1 MNFSYEEIF
10 SMYGQYDNNFVTLDF
25 HYDSEAYRDFKP
37 TLMGSFIYTL
47 DERKKLQKLIATENI
62 PRTNQYI
69 KFNPSSLEKLTKEQ
83 IVALDK
89 KGIQNSDIA
98 VVSTLNLPRYNR
110 FTLKGEKDIPNTIE
124 VKFDAR
130 GMDMDRFHM
139 GFFNSRLR
147 SGYKLIPEEEFE
159 YLGLQLFY
167 NPDFKIDEHK
177 SEVLDPD
184 TGQIKEPIRY
194 YQLKAKFLK
203 TDLTEDENKEFQ
215 EIIGRR
221 SKIKIDLLVDELNR
235 STEKLKDIAVQHK
248 DAFKT
253 LINICS
259 QFESEVLLPFE
270 IPIWWDFER
279 FLHIYVRHVKET
291 KVGERFSERTIF
303 QYKFKDVRRIV
314 KAVIESVYDEIKEHF
329 KERPTE
335 NFRRLGKRSISYDG
349 NYYRVEIEPSGR
361 LLTFHPYNDNE
372 KPEDEK

>member
-1 MNFSYEEIF
+1 
-10 SMYGQYDNNFVTLDF
+10 MYGQYDNNFVTLDF

-47 DERKKLQKLIATENI
+47 DEREKLQKLIATENI

-98 VVSTLNLPRYNR
+98 VVYTSNLPRYNR
-110 FTLKGEKDIPNTIE
+110 FTIKGEKDIPNTIE
-124 VKFDAR
+124 IKFDAR
-130 GMDMDRFHM
+130 GMDIDQLRM
-139 GFFNSRLR
+139 GFFNSRIR

-177 SEVLDPD
+177 SKVLDPD

-194 YQLKAKFLK
+194 YQLKAKFNK
-203 TDLTEDENKEFQ
+203 TELTEDENKKFQ
-215 EIIGRR
+215 EIIERR
-221 SKIKIDLLVDELNR
+221 SKIRIDLLFDELNR
-235 STEKLKDIAVQHK
+235 STEKLKDIAFQHK
-248 DAFKT
+248 DKFKT
-253 LINICS
+253 LINICN

-279 FLHIYVRHVKET
+279 FLHIYLRHVKET
-291 KVGERFSERTIF
+291 KVGERFAERTIF
-303 QYKFKDVRRIV
+303 QYKFKDVNRIV
-314 KAVIESVYDEIKEHF
+314 KTVIESVYDEIKEHF
-329 KERPTE
+329 KEKPNE

>member
-25 HYDSEAYRDFKP
+25 HFDSEAYQNFKP
-37 TLMGSFIYTL
+37 TLMGSFIYSL
-47 DERKKLQKLIATENI
+47 DERQKLQELIATENI

-69 KFNPSSLEKLTKEQ
+69 KFQPSTLEKLSTDQ
-83 IVALDK
+83 IEALDK

-98 VVSTLNLPRYNR
+98 VVSSLNLPRYNR

-124 VKFDAR
+124 VKFDSR
-130 GMDMDRFHM
+130 GMDLDRFHL

-147 SGYKLIPEEEFE
+147 NGYKLIPEEEFE
-159 YLGLQLFY
+159 YLGLQLHY

-177 SEVLDPD
+177 EKVLDAE
-184 TGQIKEPIRY
+184 TSKIKEPIRY

-203 TDLTEDENKEFQ
+203 SELTEDESKEFQ
-215 EIIGRR
+215 ELIGKRGKV
-221 SKIKIDLLVDELNR
+221 KIALLTDELNR
-235 STEKLKDIAVQHK
+235 STEKLKDIAVQYK

-253 LINICS
+253 LIYICS

-291 KVGERFSERTIF
+291 KVGERFAERTIF

-329 KERPTE
+329 RERPTE
-335 NFRRLGKRSISYDG
+335 NFRRIGRRSISYDG

-361 LLTFHPYNDNE
+361 LLSFHPYNDNE
-372 KPEDEK
+372 ERAADT